1 MHLAR
6 LGESHLAS
14 CNGFDKLRSRVTHA
28 THVFHTSAWVSVQ
41 WRTHWQRGKGQT
53 QLSCDVTNTSSP
65 NLSYVQ
71 RFCFILPPD
80 MEGSRDPM

>member
-1 MHLAR
+1 MHFAR

-41 WRTHWQRGKGQT
+41 WRTHWQRGNGLA
-53 QLSCDVTNTSSP
+53 QLSCDVKNTSSS
-65 NLSYVQ
+65 NLSYVK
-71 RFCFILPPD
+71 RFCSILPTD
-80 MEGSRDPM
+80 LEGPRDPM